1 METDINKALRSV
13 LSTGK
18 VIIGSKQT
26 INAVKNEKAQVVVVS
41 SNCPEKTLDEVKGV
55 SIVRFPES
63 GVEMGVACGKPF
75 PIAAMAVEEPGD
87 SDILSF
93 GAVNE

>member
-1 METDINKALRSV
+1 METDINKVLRSV

-18 VIIGSKQT
+18 VIIGTKQT
-26 INAVKNEKAQVVVVS
+26 INAVKDGKAQVVVVS
-41 SNCPEKTLDEVKGV
+41 SNCPEKTLNEIKGV
-55 SIVRFPES
+55 PLVRFPES

-75 PIAAMAVEEPGD
+75 PITVMAVEETGD

-93 GAVNE
+93 GSN